1 MRALGRLSLSLL
13 LLAIGVN
20 ANAAAKNACSRVQLR
35 HRPAVA
41 NSGAWTANG
50 ELLIADA
57 LEKVLLLYGKSGRA
71 LGTIPE
77 PIGSTLGKFYPQ
89 NVRSQQDRIFLETQ
103 HGGLMVLDQDYVPLT
118 SKDVH
123 AKSARLEMKGES
135 IESLFLWEPVGND
148 IISFSDLK
156 DPKNP
161 QNPWKSGFVRF
172 PVDRP
177 QDFTVLKSQ
186 PYEAS
191 SRTFYQ
197 LAQPYIASLGNTGYV
212 LLMDKQMQIAKE
224 TKGKLEPIH
233 AFPEGL
239 DRKAPSLPKF
249 FSFDDLVPVMS
260 AVERSTMPTGL
271 YGWEG
276 SLFVLWRKV
285 EGRTTARWYLTKI
298 DPQADRVVG
307 TVSIAT
313 SASHLSV
320 VPGPESWAFIEKGP
334 MRAVGVQDIGT
345 LLLVPAERLRSAFK
359 GGSDLCQ

>member
-1 MRALGRLSLSLL
+1 MRVLERASLFLL
-13 LLAIGVN
+13 LLAIGAN
-20 ANAAAKNACSRVQLR
+20 ANAASKNACSRVQLT

-57 LEKVLLLYGKSGRA
+57 LEKVLLLYGKSGKA

-77 PIGSTLGKFYPQ
+77 PIGSTLKTFYPQ
-89 NVRSQQDRIFLETQ
+89 GVRSRQGRLFLETQ
-103 HGGLMVLDQDYVPLT
+103 GGGLMVLGRDYVPQI
-118 SKDVH
+118 SKVVH
-123 AKSARLEMKGES
+123 AKSSRLEMKGKS
-135 IESLFLWEPVGND
+135 IEGMFLWEPVGDD

-156 DPKNP
+156 DP
-161 QNPWKSGFVRF
+161 QGPWTSGFVRF
-172 PVDRP
+172 PADRP

-186 PYEAS
+186 PYNAS
-191 SRTFYQ
+191 SRIFYR

-212 LLMDKQMQIAKE
+212 LMMDKQMQIAKE

-239 DRKAPSLPKF
+239 NRRAPSLPEF
-249 FSFDDLVPVMS
+249 FTFDDLVPVMS
-260 AVERSTMPTGL
+260 SVERSTMPTGL

-285 EGRTTARWYLTKI
+285 EGRTSRWNLTKI

-320 VPGPESWAFIEKGP
+320 VPGPDSWAFIEKGP
-334 MRAVGVQDIGT
+334 VRALGVQDIGT
-345 LLLVPAERLRSAFK
+345 LLLVPSERLRVAFK
-359 GGSDLCQ
+359 NGSDLCQ